1 MNNQASI
8 LFVSFALFIAIFL
21 FLREV
26 FCWYYKINKRLEI
39 EQQILDELRKL
50 NAEKNIKE
58 KQ

>member
-1 MNNQASI
+1 MDNQTST
-8 LFVSFALFIAIFL
+8 LFVFIALFIAIFI

-50 NAEKNIKE
+50 NAEKNIEE

>member
-1 MNNQASI
+1 MNPQIVLLASI
-8 LFVSFALFIAIFL
+8 ALAIAVFL

-26 FCWYYKINKRLEI
+26 FCWYYKINQRLEI

-50 NAEKNIKE
+50 NAEKNIEE